1 LKGKKSYIHF
11 ITFLSIIVADKT
23 QHPFRKKWG
32 QNFLADKNLLGKIV
46 RTVLPQP
53 GDSILEIGPGE
64 GALSEKIL
72 PEVKE
77 MVAVEIDPMLI
88 GHLTNRSDL
97 DRLKVIQGDILLQ
110 NIADLPISNPV
121 RVIGNI
127 PYNITSPIIFWLID
141 QLDYW
146 TDAFIMMQKE
156 VAERLTAAVGT
167 KAYGRLTV
175 LVGAYLEANYC
186 FTIPPDV
193 FIPRPKVKSSIVR
206 FIKKDQPLVAD
217 DQYVKFSKIVT
228 AAFNQRRKMLNNSLK
243 SWKIS
248 EEVREKI
255 DFTRRPET
263 LSIKEFAAL
272 V

>member
-1 LKGKKSYIHF
+1 LKGEKSYIHF
-11 ITFLSIIVADKT
+11 ITYLSVIVTDKT

-32 QNFLADKNLLGKIV
+32 QNFLTDKNLLGKIV

-77 MVAVEIDPMLI
+77 MVVIEIDPMLI
-88 GHLTNRSDL
+88 DHLMNRSDF
-97 DRLKVIQGDILLQ
+97 DGLKIIQGDILLQ
-110 NIADLPISNPV
+110 NITDLPISNPV

-175 LVGAYLEANYC
+175 LVGAHLEANYC

-217 DQYVKFSKIVT
+217 DQYIKFSKIVT

-243 SWKIS
+243 SWKIP

>member
-1 LKGKKSYIHF
+1 M
-11 ITFLSIIVADKT
+11 TDKT

-32 QNFLADKNLLGKIV
+32 QNFLTDKNLLRKIV
-46 RTVLPQP
+46 RTILLRP

-64 GALSEKIL
+64 GVLTEKIL

-77 MVAVEIDPMLI
+77 MAAVEIDPILI
-88 GHLTNRSDL
+88 DYLMNRSDL
-97 DRLKVIQGDILLQ
+97 DSLKIIQGDILLQ
-110 NIADLPISNPV
+110 NIVELPISNPV
-121 RVIGNI
+121 RIIGNI
-127 PYNITSPIIFWLID
+127 PYNITSPIIFWLIN

-156 VAERLTAAVGT
+156 MAERLTATVGT

-175 LVGAYLEANYC
+175 LAGAYLETNYC
-186 FTIPPDV
+186 FTISPEV
-193 FIPRPKVKSSIVR
+193 FIPRPKVKSAIIYFR
-206 FIKKDQPLVAD
+206 KIDQPLVED
-217 DQYVKFSKIVT
+217 DHYFKFRKIVT

-243 SWKIS
+243 SWEFS
-248 EEVREKI
+248 EKVKEKI

-263 LSIKEFAAL
+263 LSIEEFSAL